1 MPGQI
6 LTAIPSHY
14 ETQFSDN
21 WEFLL
26 QQKDSRFENLVRHL
40 PVKGKERRISYL
52 GSLNMRPVVTRN
64 GRTIPQDSPMAARW
78 LRVRGFDAVT
88 WIDEWDDISLGE
100 LPAPESEHVSAH
112 AMAAKRQKDDVIIA
126 AFSDDAYVG
135 DNGTD
140 AVAVPA
146 SQKVAVN
153 YVRTGS
159 PANSG
164 LTLAKLIRAKF
175 ILDTAQ
181 VPTEG
186 RYFALSAVQMTDL
199 LADVDQV
206 SNSRYSDVHALVE
219 GEISRFLGFTFVSS
233 ERLTLDTAT
242 DIRTCVAWQR
252 DGVVYGDSQQPKA
265 RIDILPTQNHT
276 IQVRTTLV
284 AGATRVEEERVVLVY
299 TDQSP

>member
-6 LTAIPSHY
+6 LTSIPSHF

-26 QQKDSRFENLVRHL
+26 QQKDSRFENLVRHYT
-40 PVKGKERRISYL
+40 VKGKERRISYL
-52 GSLNMRPVVTRN
+52 GALSMRPVVTRN

-88 WIDEWDDISLGE
+88 WIDEWDEISLGE
-100 LPAPESEHVSAH
+100 LPAPESEHVMAH
-112 AMAAKRQKDDVIIA
+112 AMAAKRQKDDIIIS

-140 AVAVPA
+140 AVAVP
-146 SQKVAVN
+146 STQKVAVN

-159 PANSG
+159 AVNSG
-164 LTLAKLIRAKF
+164 LTLAKLIRAKY
-175 ILDTAQ
+175 LMDTAE

-186 RYFALSAVQMTDL
+186 RYLAISAVQEADL

-206 SNSRYSDVHALVE
+206 SNSRYSDVHALVN
-219 GEISRFLGFTFVSS
+219 GEVPGFLGFKFVRSQ
-233 ERLTLDTAT
+233 RLTLDTVT
-242 DIRTCVAWQR
+242 DIRICPAWQK
-252 DGVVYGDSQQPKA
+252 DGVAYGDAQQPKA

-276 IQVRTTLV
+276 IQIRTTLV
-284 AGATRVEEERVVLVY
+284 AGATRTEEVRVVLIY
-299 TDQSP
+299 CDQSP